1 MGLDIVLGLVILAT
15 AVRGWFRGFVLQ
27 AIRLGGLVGCVY
39 AAAPLRDLTRP
50 YVAEYLKSVKPEL
63 LDRLLWWSAAVISY
77 VLAVGLASL
86 AVKMYRRRPF
96 GEVEPNRTDQFAGF
110 FLGALKG
117 ALIAAFLTA
126 GIQNR
131 ALGWLKGVDWAE
143 EQTRDSYALQWNGQY
158 KPAEKVWTSQPVQH
172 YVAQIKR
179 MGLIQ
184 QHAGEDQVNPS
195 GSEPKPVQAA
205 SADGPPRLEIEA
217 RPDPDS
223 PDFLP
228 SFDRAFEELTRPR
241 PR

>member
-39 AAAPLRDLTRP
+39 AAAPLRDLSRP
-50 YVAEYLKSVKPEL
+50 YVVEYLKSIKPEL

-96 GEVEPNRTDQFAGF
+96 GEVEPNRTDQSAGF
-110 FLGALKG
+110 LLGALKG

-126 GIQNR
+126 GVQNH
-131 ALGWLKGVDWAE
+131 ALGWLKGVDWAQ
-143 EQTRDSYALQWNGQY
+143 EQSKGSYALEWNTRYQ
-158 KPAEKVWTSQPVQH
+158 PAEKVWTSQPVQH
-172 YVAQIKR
+172 YVAQVKR
-179 MGLIQ
+179 MGLMQPSSI
-184 QHAGEDQVNPS
+184 EDQTDPLS
-195 GSEPKPVQAA
+195 GETKPIQAA
-205 SADGPPRLEIEA
+205 SAGGPPRLEI
-217 RPDPDS
+217 DSDS

-228 SFDRAFEELTRPR
+228 RFDRALEELTRPR
-241 PR
+241 SR